1 MGWLYSTSW
10 GNKRELINHLCDGNG
25 LKTIA
30 KCVRGN
36 VLYTVQVQYQKEDAP
51 ENRFIG
57 VYLLAS
63 NVARGEGWGYK
74 DMCES
79 MHPYYFGCPLK
90 YFDLVPTAECEEWR
104 AKCRAEAARKAI
116 KVKVGAIIT
125 LKQGC
130 TPNRFRCTSVRPLRG
145 EAEPAGGNYKIPR
158 RYIVSVEVPQ

>member
-57 VYLLAS
+57 V
-63 NVARGEGWGYK
+63 
-74 DMCES
+74 
-79 MHPYYFGCPLK
+79 
-90 YFDLVPTAECEEWR
+90 
-104 AKCRAEAARKAI
+104 
-116 KVKVGAIIT
+116 
-125 LKQGC
+125 
-130 TPNRFRCTSVRPLRG
+130 
-145 EAEPAGGNYKIPR
+145 
-158 RYIVSVEVPQ
+158 